1 MPQRLNK
8 AEREAKRKAD
18 EERLRSKVVKETA
31 DARSQANRDSRKP
44 PTDRIPKKPTQK
56 KKPTDRIGVAHS
68 SADESDSSKS
78 DSAKDQREASDEDDT
93 EVEDQS
99 DLASGDPSCRV
110 TNCGLGNALGTNC
123 PRHKQAARDQAA
135 NCENAP
141 RERRK
146 TKPEQLAETGD
157 PSSTPTKQQA
167 RNAQRKEKQRSNKLV
182 ESQVQQALTSTLAPF
197 LEQFR
202 TMSEQ
207 IAARAVRPCLTG
219 YIR

>member
-1 MPQRLNK
+1 MRRRTKTIRRWRISLIWPQ
-8 AEREAKRKAD
+8 AM
-18 EERLRSKVVKETA
+18 
-31 DARSQANRDSRKP
+31 
-44 PTDRIPKKPTQK
+44 
-56 KKPTDRIGVAHS
+56 
-68 SADESDSSKS
+68 
-78 DSAKDQREASDEDDT
+78 
-93 EVEDQS
+93 
-99 DLASGDPSCRV
+99 PSCRV
-110 TNCGLGNALGTNC
+110 SNCGLGSGMSKFNC
-123 PRHKQAARDQAA
+123 PRHEQAARDQAA
-135 NCENAP
+135 CANAP

-146 TKPEQLAETGD
+146 TKPDQPAETRE

-167 RNAQRKEKQRSNKLV
+167 RNAERKEKQSNKLV

>member
-1 MPQRLNK
+1 MTKRLNK
-8 AEREAKRKAD
+8 ADREAKRKAD

-31 DARSQANRDSRKP
+31 DARSQANKDSRKP

-56 KKPTDRIGVAHS
+56 KKTTDRIGVAHS
-68 SADESDSSKS
+68 SADESDSSKA
-78 DSAKDQREASDEDDT
+78 DSAKDQPEASDDDDT
-93 EVEDQS
+93 EEDMS
-99 DLASGDPSCRV
+99 DLASGDASCRLS
-110 TNCGLGNALGTNC
+110 NCGLSSGIARFNC
-123 PRHKQAARDQAA
+123 PRHEQAARDQADM
-135 NCENAP
+135 CEHAL

-146 TKPEQLAETGD
+146 NKPDQPAEAE
-157 PSSTPTKQQA
+157 PSSPPTKQQA
-167 RNAQRKEKQRSNKLV
+167 RNAKKKEKHSNKLV

>member
-1 MPQRLNK
+1 MTKRLNK
-8 AEREAKRKAD
+8 ADREAKRKAD
-18 EERLRSKVVKETA
+18 EERERSKVVKETA
-31 DARSQANRDSRKP
+31 DARSQANRDSRTP
-44 PTDRIPKKPTQK
+44 PTDWIPKKPTQK

-93 EVEDQS
+93 EEEDQS
-99 DLASGDPSCRV
+99 DLASGDASCRV
-110 TNCGLGNALGTNC
+110 RDCGLGSGIARFNC
-123 PRHKQAARDQAA
+123 PRHEQAARDQAA
-135 NCENAP
+135 GSQA

-146 TKPEQLAETGD
+146 NKPDQPAEAE
-157 PSSTPTKQQA
+157 PSSPPTKQQA
-167 RNAQRKEKQRSNKLV
+167 RNAKRKEKQSNKLV

>member
-56 KKPTDRIGVAHS
+56 KKPTGVAHS

-78 DSAKDQREASDEDDT
+78 DSAKDQPEASDEDDT
-93 EVEDQS
+93 EEEDVS
-99 DLASGDPSCRV
+99 DLASGDARCRV
-110 TNCGLGNALGTNC
+110 SNCGLGSGIARFNC
-123 PRHKQAARDQAA
+123 PRHEQAARDQAA
-135 NCENAP
+135 GSQA

-146 TKPEQLAETGD
+146 NKPDQPAEAE
-157 PSSTPTKQQA
+157 PSSPPTKQQA
-167 RNAQRKEKQRSNKLV
+167 RNAKRKEKQSNKLV

>member
-8 AEREAKRKAD
+8 ADREAKRKAD

-44 PTDRIPKKPTQK
+44 ATDRIPKR
-56 KKPTDRIGVAHS
+56 KKPTGVAYS
-68 SADESDSSKS
+68 SADESDSSKP
-78 DSAKDQREASDEDDT
+78 DSAKDQPEASDEDDT
-93 EVEDQS
+93 EEDMS
-99 DLASGDPSCRV
+99 DLASGDASCRV
-110 TNCGLGNALGTNC
+110 SNCGLGSGIARFNC
-123 PRHKQAARDQAA
+123 PRHEQAARDQVSM
-135 NCENAP
+135 CEHAP

-146 TKPEQLAETGD
+146 NKPDQPAEAEQ
-157 PSSTPTKQQA
+157 SSPARPTKQQA
-167 RNAQRKEKQRSNKLV
+167 RNAKKKEKHSNKLL
-182 ESQVQQALTSTLAPF
+182 ESQVQQVLTSTLALF

-207 IAARAVRPCLTG
+207 IAAQAVRPCLTG